1 MRGGVLPWPD
11 DWESDRPIDR
21 DTIALSSLDHRP
33 IVSSI
38 TSIEPEQMADDP
50 PSELLLTYAELGDR
64 LGIGADGARFKA
76 RRAGWPITQGND
88 GKARVRVRAADLPD
102 QPPEQPQRS
111 GDRRAID
118 PDLLAD
124 IRRAH
129 ADRSA
134 ELIARTEAAEQEAE
148 LWRSK
153 AEQNNLAAERERG
166 VAEKERAAS
175 ELLRDQLAKAERR
188 VDDLAAE
195 LRELRRPWLVRVV
208 AALRRRSD

>member
-1 MRGGVLPWPD
+1 
-11 DWESDRPIDR
+11 
-21 DTIALSSLDHRP
+21 
-33 IVSSI
+33 
-38 TSIEPEQMADDP
+38 MADDP
-50 PSELLLTYAELGDR
+50 PIELLLTYIELGDR

-76 RRAGWPITQGND
+76 RRAGWPVTQGND
-88 GKARVRVRAADLPD
+88 GKARVRVRAAELPD

-134 ELIARTEAAEQEAE
+134 ELLARAEAAEHEAE

-153 AEQNNLAAERERG
+153 AEQARSESERHRA
-166 VAEKERAAS
+166 VAELLGDQVRREIERSDA
-175 ELLRDQLAKAERR
+175 
-188 VDDLAAE
+188 LAAE
-195 LRELRRPWLVRVV
+195 LRELRRPWLVRIM
-208 AALRRRSD
+208 AALKKR